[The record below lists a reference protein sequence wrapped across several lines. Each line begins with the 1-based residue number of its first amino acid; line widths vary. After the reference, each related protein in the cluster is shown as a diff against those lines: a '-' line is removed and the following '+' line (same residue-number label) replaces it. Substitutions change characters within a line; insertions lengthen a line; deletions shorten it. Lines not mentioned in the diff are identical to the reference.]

1 MSMNEV
7 KRILVVVTATK
18 DCVDLVQDAFGL
30 AERMRASL
38 FVLDVV
44 HDPFAYMGW
53 NLPMPSF
60 DKEYRQLLDEVRDR
74 LRAMV
79 KEAQGKGFPIESLV
93 REGQPFEQILKV
105 VGEEKIDLLVL
116 PAHEEH
122 RLEHYFTGRLM
133 DKIIRKMPCSI
144 LLVKQE
150 DMTLCET

>member
-60 DKEYRQLLDEVRDR
+60 DKEYRRFLDGVRDR
-74 LRAMV
+74 LRAMI
-79 KEAQGKGFPIESLV
+79 KEEKGKGFPIESLV

-105 VGEEKIDLLVL
+105 IGEEKIDLLVL

>member
-1 MSMNEV
+1 MNEV
-7 KRILVVVTATK
+7 KRILVVVTATN
-18 DCVDLVQDAFGL
+18 DCEDLVRDAFGL
-30 AERMRASL
+30 AERMRANL

-60 DKEYRQLLDEVRDR
+60 DKEYRRLLDGVRDR
-74 LRAMV
+74 LRAMI
-79 KEAQGKGFPIESLV
+79 KEAKGKGFPIESLV
-93 REGQPFEQILKV
+93 REGQPFEQIVKV
-105 VGEEKIDLLVL
+105 VEEEKIELLVL

-133 DKIIRKMPCSI
+133 DKLIRKMPCSI

-150 DMTLCET
+150 DVTLCET

>member
-1 MSMNEV
+1 MNEV
-7 KRILVVVTATK
+7 KRILVVVTATN
-18 DCVDLVQDAFGL
+18 DCEDLVRDAFGL

-60 DKEYRQLLDEVRDR
+60 DKEYRRLLDGVRDR
-74 LRAMV
+74 LRAMI
-79 KEAQGKGFPIESLV
+79 KEAKGKGFPIESLV
-93 REGQPFEQILKV
+93 REGQPFEQIVKV
-105 VGEEKIDLLVL
+105 IEEEKIELLVL

-133 DKIIRKMPCSI
+133 DKLIRKMPCSI

-150 DMTLCET
+150 DVTLCET

>member
-1 MSMNEV
+1 MSMNNA

-18 DCVDLVQDAFGL
+18 DCLNLVQDAFVL
-30 AERMRASL
+30 AEAMGARL

-44 HDPFAYMGW
+44 HDPFSYMGW

-60 DKEYRQLLDEVRDR
+60 DKEYRQLLDGVRDR

-79 KEAQGKGFPIESLV
+79 KDAKGKGFPIESIV

-105 VGEEKIDLLVL
+105 IDEEKIDLLIL

-150 DMTLCET
+150 DVTLCET

>member
-1 MSMNEV
+1 MNEV
-7 KRILVVVTATK
+7 KRILVVVTATN
-18 DCVDLVQDAFGL
+18 DCEDLVRDAFGL
-30 AERMRASL
+30 AERMRANL

-60 DKEYRQLLDEVRDR
+60 DKEYRRLLDGVRDR
-74 LRAMV
+74 LRAMI
-79 KEAQGKGFPIESLV
+79 KEAKGKGFPIESLV
-93 REGQPFEQILKV
+93 REGLPFEQIVKV
-105 VGEEKIDLLVL
+105 IEEEKIELLVL

-133 DKIIRKMPCSI
+133 DKLIRKMPCSI

-150 DMTLCET
+150 DVTLCET

>member
-1 MSMNEV
+1 MNEV
-7 KRILVVVTATK
+7 KRILVVVTATN
-18 DCVDLVQDAFGL
+18 DCEDLVRDAFGL
-30 AERMRASL
+30 AERMRANL

-60 DKEYRQLLDEVRDR
+60 DKEYRRLLDGVRDR
-74 LRAMV
+74 LRAMI
-79 KEAQGKGFPIESLV
+79 KEAKGKGFPIESLV
-93 REGQPFEQILKV
+93 REGQPFEQIVKV
-105 VGEEKIDLLVL
+105 IEEEKIELLVL

-133 DKIIRKMPCSI
+133 DKLIRKMPCSI

-150 DMTLCET
+150 DVTLCET

>member
-1 MSMNEV
+1 MNEV
-7 KRILVVVTATK
+7 KRILVVVTATN
-18 DCVDLVQDAFGL
+18 DCEDLVRDAFGL

-60 DKEYRQLLDEVRDR
+60 DKEYRQLLDGVRDR
-74 LRAMV
+74 LRAMI
-79 KEAQGKGFPIESLV
+79 KEAKGKGFPIESLV
-93 REGQPFEQILKV
+93 REGQPFEQIVKV
-105 VGEEKIDLLVL
+105 IEEEKIELLVL

-133 DKIIRKMPCSI
+133 DKLIRKMPCSI

-150 DMTLCET
+150 DVTLCET

>member
-60 DKEYRQLLDEVRDR
+60 DEEYRKLLDEVRDR
-74 LRAMV
+74 LRAMI
-79 KEAQGKGFPIESLV
+79 KEAKGKGFPIESLV

-105 VGEEKIDLLVL
+105 VEEEKIDLLVL

-150 DMTLCET
+150 DVTQCET